1 MTEEEK
7 VMTGN
12 KGHVGLPGETP
23 TPMPARLPGSDVSV
37 REYGV
42 SDTQEQNSAPGRVPT
57 TMRPMP
63 GVGQTYPDA
72 KRGARVSDISGGSAE
87 ATPGEPISDE
97 EIERNAA
104 VAGHDRQIKT
114 ISDWMEAEENRPE
127 TEEQRKKRER
137 KERSKKIISA
147 VSDGLS
153 ALSNLYFTS
162 QYAPNMYSHERG
174 SMMKATDARIERLKA
189 EREKKR
195 DAYMNFS
202 LKLGGLENDRART
215 LRELEAQQE
224 ARKMAR
230 EKAKREEDLHP
241 LVKAQ
246 KEAQARKEAEAAL
259 KAGYDAEYSRVKA
272 ENEPKRQQAELD
284 RIGAQTQAS
293 KASAANSYASARAHS
308 TKTIYGTFNGRTYDN
323 QRDYDKAVRKAAEE
337 YNKRH
342 PMTRKVKRSEYD
354 ENGKPKEVEVDEPV
368 DAVALTWKDRYG
380 DPKFYEASVVA
391 AKLEPLLRE
400 EAEAD
405 SKPPSRRPQADN
417 KPPSRR

>member
-1 MTEEEK
+1 
-7 VMTGN
+7 
-12 KGHVGLPGETP
+12 
-23 TPMPARLPGSDVSV
+23 
-37 REYGV
+37 
-42 SDTQEQNSAPGRVPT
+42 
-57 TMRPMP
+57 
-63 GVGQTYPDA
+63 
-72 KRGARVSDISGGSAE
+72 
-87 ATPGEPISDE
+87 
-97 EIERNAA
+97 
-104 VAGHDRQIKT
+104 
-114 ISDWMEAEENRPE
+114 
-127 TEEQRKKRER
+127 
-137 KERSKKIISA
+137 
-147 VSDGLS
+147 
-153 ALSNLYFTS
+153 
-162 QYAPNMYSHERG
+162 
-174 SMMKATDARIERLKA
+174 
-189 EREKKR
+189 
-195 DAYMNFS
+195 
-202 LKLGGLENDRART
+202 
-215 LRELEAQQE
+215 
-224 ARKMAR
+224 MAR

-308 TKTIYGTFNGRTYDN
+308 TKTIYGTFNGQTYDN

-368 DAVALTWKDRYG
+368 DAVALTWKGRRG
-380 DPKFYEASVVA
+380 EPKFYEASVVA